1 MGRFKKT
8 FTGEFESQ
16 LVCYMKDQ
24 DAKFMPLSKT
34 EFLKLA
40 YDLAEHLKLP
50 HQFNKQKK
58 TAGKQF
64 YYEFMARHPELPLRA
79 PKSTSLQRA
88 LGFTCDICRR
98 A

>member
-50 HQFNKQKK
+50 HQFNKLRIRSFIM
-58 TAGKQF
+58 TLWRVIRNCL
-64 YYEFMARHPELPLRA
+64 YEHQNPRVFKER
-79 PKSTSLQRA
+79 
-88 LGFTCDICRR
+88 
-98 A
+98 